1 MKFSRNLL
9 SKFIDIS
16 KISDEEIYKTLNNIG
31 LEVEAISKIN
41 IPSGVVIGKVL
52 EKGKHENAD
61 KLSVCKVDIGSEVL
75 QIVCGAKNVEK
86 NQFVP
91 VAKIGTKIGEL
102 VIKKG
107 DLRGVESNGMIC
119 SSVELG
125 LPKIEEGIFVLDNS
139 IGELTLGKELK
150 EYPLFNDSI
159 FEIAI
164 TPNRGDCLS
173 LFGVAMDLAVAFNL
187 NLKTIKEKE
196 KKNEITPGIGRILN
210 ITTENNLKTSLC
222 YKVAHI
228 KELQSNTELRLNLA
242 INDNLSNDNL
252 HNIIAFSTYMT
263 GVLVRAYPF
272 DKFVN
277 SEDKITLQIKRDEAN
292 MEGVFFEG
300 KKLSNIGYGDTI
312 DANAKSQLVVF
323 EASFIPPQIIAESI
337 FDNGLKTTC
346 KTSYMSKRGSSPLL
360 EDGIAFIS
368 FLLENMSNST
378 IYSST
383 QNLLQNYPQ
392 RRIDFRFEDI
402 SAIIGNQ
409 IKNEEITSIL
419 KRMNF
424 MINSANDDSSI
435 SVIPPRYR
443 HDINSVQDIAEEIL
457 RLKGIDLIASKSQI
471 LPQSANINE
480 DYRFYKF
487 KRNIAK
493 KAIASGFFE
502 ALHYVFYERAILE
515 HYKLPVVAEDLD
527 ILNPITN
534 ELNTLRT
541 SLLPAMLDAMARN
554 KNLGF
559 QKLALFEI
567 GSIYNAKREELQN
580 LAFAV
585 GEFENECKF
594 PLPKGKAWDF
604 YSFASKISD
613 ILGGVELENFAE
625 SRVDSALDSANALQE
640 ANSSI
645 VDEFSHLCEAS
656 DADRTNGSSR
666 KRALRKCEK
675 SPQDAEFA
683 ESMGDLYHRG
693 ICAKI
698 IKNGATLGI
707 IGALNPF
714 IANEL
719 ELKNAF
725 IAQIDI
731 RALFETSQ
739 NLRFKEFSKH
749 QSASREFS
757 ILVDK
762 SVAFSEIKK
771 AILAQKFP
779 HISKITAL
787 DLYKSDEFGGRVSLS
802 FKITFQ
808 AFDSTLNAED
818 LGDEK
823 IIEFLKQNFGAEIR

>member
-16 KISDEEIYKTLNNIG
+16 KISDETIYKTLNNVG

-41 IPSGVVIGKVL
+41 IPSGVVVGKVI
-52 EKGKHENAD
+52 EKSKHENAD
-61 KLSVCKVDIGSEVL
+61 RLSVCKVDIGSEVL

-91 VAKIGTKIGEL
+91 VAKIGTKIGDL

-119 SSVELG
+119 SSSEIG
-125 LPKIEEGIFVLDNS
+125 LPKIEDGIFVLDES
-139 IGELTLGKELK
+139 IGELVLGRELR

-159 FEIAI
+159 FEISI

-210 ITTENNLKTSLC
+210 ITAEHNLKTSLC

-228 KELQSNTELRLNLA
+228 KELQNTAELRLNLA

-263 GVLVRAYPF
+263 GVLLRAYPF

-277 SEDKITLQIKRDEAN
+277 SEDKITLQIKCDENN
-292 MEGVFFEG
+292 MEGVFFDG
-300 KKLSNIGYGDTI
+300 KKLSNIGYGDKI
-312 DANAKSQLVVF
+312 DASEKSQLVVF

-337 FDNGLKTTC
+337 FNNALKTTC
-346 KTSYMSKRGSSPLL
+346 KTSYISKRGSSPLL

-368 FLLENMSNST
+368 FLLENMSNSV

-383 QNLLQNYPQ
+383 QNLLQNYQQ

-402 SAIIGNQ
+402 SAIIGNK
-409 IKNEEITSIL
+409 IKNEEVASIL

-424 MINSANDDSSI
+424 MINSANDDSQL

-457 RLKGIDLIASKSQI
+457 RLKGIDLITSKPQI

-480 DYRFYKF
+480 DYRFYRF
-487 KRNIAK
+487 KREVAK
-493 KAIASGFFE
+493 KAIAGGFFE
-502 ALHYVFYERAILE
+502 TLHYVFYERAILE
-515 HYKLPVVAEDLD
+515 RYKLPVVAENLD

-541 SLLPAMLDAMARN
+541 SLIPALMDSIKRN
-554 KNLGF
+554 KNVGF
-559 QKLALFEI
+559 QKIALFEI
-567 GSIYNAKREELQN
+567 GSIYNARREESQS
-580 LAFAV
+580 LAFVA

-604 YSFASKISD
+604 YSFVSKISD
-613 ILGGVELENFAE
+613 ILGGIEVENFVE
-625 SRVDSALDSANALQE
+625 SMVDSAVDSANRTKDSA
-640 ANSSI
+640 
-645 VDEFSHLCEAS
+645 VDSAKS
-656 DADRTNGSSR
+656 ADSTNRTKDSTPDST
-666 KRALRKCEK
+666 K
-675 SPQDAEFA
+675 SVDSATFA
-683 ESMGDLYHRG
+683 ESMGDLYHKG

-698 IKNGATLGI
+698 FKNGAQIGF

-719 ELKNAF
+719 ELKNVF
-725 IAQIDI
+725 IAHFDI
-731 RALFETSQ
+731 QLLFTHSQ
-739 NLRFKEFSKH
+739 NLRFKDFSKH

-757 ILVDK
+757 ILVEK
-762 SVAFSEIKK
+762 GISFSRIKK
-771 AILAQKFP
+771 AILAQNFP
-779 HISKITAL
+779 HISKITAM
-787 DLYKSDEFGGRVSLS
+787 DRYESADFGDKVSIS

-808 AFDSTLNAED
+808 RFDSTLNAED

-823 IIEFLKQNFGAEIR
+823 IIAFLRENFGAEIR

>member
-41 IPSGVVIGKVL
+41 IPSGVVVGKVL

-91 VAKIGTKIGEL
+91 VAKIGTKIGDL

-125 LPKIEEGIFVLDNS
+125 LPKIEDGIFVLDSS

-173 LFGVAMDLAVAFNL
+173 LFGIAMDLAVAFNL

-210 ITTENNLKTSLC
+210 ITAENNLKTSLC

-300 KKLSNIGYGDTI
+300 KKLSNIGYGDKI

-323 EASFIPPQIIAESI
+323 EASFIPPQAIAESI

-487 KRNIAK
+487 KRNVAK

-515 HYKLPVVAEDLD
+515 RYKLPVVAEDLD

-541 SLLPAMLDAMARN
+541 SLLPAMLDAIARN

-567 GSIYNAKREELQN
+567 GSIYNAKREESQN

-585 GEFENECKF
+585 GEFESECKF

-625 SRVDSALDSANALQE
+625 SRVDSALDSAKN
-640 ANSSI
+640 
-645 VDEFSHLCEAS
+645 VDS
-656 DADRTNGSSR
+656 TNG
-666 KRALRKCEK
+666 KKTA
-675 SPQDAEFA
+675 PQDKFA
-683 ESMGDLYHRG
+683 ESMGDLYHQG

-698 IKNGATLGI
+698 IKNGAMLGI

-731 RALFETSQ
+731 RALFEISQ

-762 SVAFSEIKK
+762 TVAFSDIKK
-771 AILAQKFP
+771 AILAQKIP

-808 AFDSTLNAED
+808 AFDTTLNAED

>member
-41 IPSGVVIGKVL
+41 IPSGVVVGKVL

-91 VAKIGTKIGEL
+91 VAKIGTKIGDL

-125 LPKIEEGIFVLDNS
+125 LPKIEEGIFVLDSS

-159 FEIAI
+159 FEISI

-173 LFGVAMDLAVAFNL
+173 LFGIAMDLAVAFNL

-210 ITTENNLKTSLC
+210 ITAENNLKTSLC

-300 KKLSNIGYGDTI
+300 KKLSNIGYGDKI

-323 EASFIPPQIIAESI
+323 EASFIPPQTIAESI

-457 RLKGIDLIASKSQI
+457 RLKGIDLIISKSQI

-487 KRNIAK
+487 KRNVAK

-515 HYKLPVVAEDLD
+515 RYKLPVVAKDLD

-541 SLLPAMLDAMARN
+541 SLLPAMLDAIARN

-567 GSIYNAKREELQN
+567 GSIYNAKRDESQN

-585 GEFENECKF
+585 GEFESECKF

-613 ILGGVELENFAE
+613 ILGGVELENLEQKNNFVILSESEESQKGNRDSSLHTSCFAQNDK
-625 SRVDSALDSANALQE
+625 VG
-640 ANSSI
+640 
-645 VDEFSHLCEAS
+645 V
-656 DADRTNGSSR
+656 
-666 KRALRKCEK
+666 
-675 SPQDAEFA
+675 
-683 ESMGDLYHRG
+683 ESMGDLYHQG

-698 IKNGATLGI
+698 IKNGATLGV

-749 QSASREFS
+749 QRASREFS

-762 SVAFSEIKK
+762 TVAFSEIKK

>member
-16 KISDEEIYKTLNNIG
+16 KVSDEEIYKTLNNVG

-52 EKGKHENAD
+52 EKSKHENAD
-61 KLSVCKVDIGSEVL
+61 KLSVCKVDIGKEVL

-91 VAKIGTKIGEL
+91 VAKIGTKIGDL

-119 SSVELG
+119 SSTELG

-139 IGELTLGKELK
+139 IGELTLGKELR

-173 LFGVAMDLAVAFNL
+173 LFGIAMDLAVAFNL

-210 ITTENNLKTSLC
+210 ITAENNLKTSLC

-228 KELQSNTELRLNLA
+228 KELQNNAELRLNLA
-242 INDNLSNDNL
+242 INDNLSADNL

-300 KKLSNIGYGDTI
+300 KKLSNIGYGDKI

-323 EASFIPPQIIAESI
+323 EASFIPPQNIAESI
-337 FDNGLKTTC
+337 FENRLKTTC

-457 RLKGIDLIASKSQI
+457 RLKGIDLIISKSQI
-471 LPQSANINE
+471 LPQSANIND

-541 SLLPAMLDAMARN
+541 SLLPAMLDAIARN

-559 QKLALFEI
+559 QKLAFFEI
-567 GSIYNAKREELQN
+567 GSIYNAKREESQN

-585 GEFENECKF
+585 GEFESECKF

-613 ILGGVELENFAE
+613 ILGGVELENFTE
-625 SRVDSALDSANALQE
+625 SRLDSAGDSAKNVDSAKIAPDSANGKKTA
-640 ANSSI
+640 
-645 VDEFSHLCEAS
+645 
-656 DADRTNGSSR
+656 
-666 KRALRKCEK
+666 
-675 SPQDAEFA
+675 PQAEFA
-683 ESMGDLYHRG
+683 ESMGDLYHQG

-731 RALFETSQ
+731 KALFEVSQ

-762 SVAFSEIKK
+762 SVKFSEIKK

-808 AFDSTLNAED
+808 AFDTTLNAED

>member
-16 KISDEEIYKTLNNIG
+16 KISDEEIYKTLNNVG

-41 IPSGVVIGKVL
+41 IPCGVVIGKVV
-52 EKGKHENAD
+52 EKSKHENAD
-61 KLSVCKVDIGSEVL
+61 KLSVCKVDIGKEIL

-91 VAKIGTKIGEL
+91 VATIGTKIGEL

-119 SSVELG
+119 SATELG
-125 LPKIEEGIFVLDNS
+125 LPKIEEGIFVLDSS
-139 IGELTLGKELK
+139 IGELTLGKELR
-150 EYPLFNDSI
+150 EYALFNDSI

-210 ITTENNLKTSLC
+210 ITAENNLKTSLC

-228 KELQSNTELRLNLA
+228 KELQNTAELRLNLA

-263 GVLVRAYPF
+263 GVLLRAYPF

-300 KKLSNIGYGDTI
+300 KKLSNIGYGDKI

-360 EDGIAFIS
+360 EDGIVCVS
-368 FLLENMSNST
+368 FLLESMSNSV

-457 RLKGIDLIASKSQI
+457 RLKGIDLIASKPQI

-487 KRNIAK
+487 KREIAK

-502 ALHYVFYERAILE
+502 ALHYVFYERAIME
-515 HYKLPVVAEDLD
+515 RYKLPVVAEDLD

-541 SLLPAMLDAMARN
+541 SLLPAMLDSMARN

-567 GSIYNAKREELQN
+567 GSIYNAKREESQN

-585 GEFENECKF
+585 GEFESECKF
-594 PLPKGKAWDF
+594 PLPKGRAWDF

-625 SRVDSALDSANALQE
+625 SRVDSALDSAKK
-640 ANSSI
+640 
-645 VDEFSHLCEAS
+645 VDSAKTAPQAEF
-656 DADRTNGSSR
+656 
-666 KRALRKCEK
+666 
-675 SPQDAEFA
+675 AEFA
-683 ESMGDLYHRG
+683 ESMGDLYHHG
-693 ICAKI
+693 IFAKI
-698 IKNGATLGI
+698 LKNGATLGI

-731 RALFETSQ
+731 RALFEVSQ